1 MQNNQ
6 KITIPQNH
14 KIMNVDN
21 ITFSYNQKEDR
32 LIFTINHAKINERID
47 FFVTRRMLIQ
57 LLEAFDTI
65 LINYC
70 DNGKLFKELY
80 NNQEKLIIKKITDNN
95 TNTKNNKKPNNL
107 AWEKSIATN
116 ELDFTKVKETILLD
130 SLSYKIT
137 NNNIKFKYISNNK
150 VLAISNLDT
159 NMYQRTLSSM
169 MRVIPFISWGIS
181 PHILD

>member
-6 KITIPQNH
+6 ITISLNH
-14 KIMNVDN
+14 KIINVNN

-32 LIFTINHAKINERID
+32 LIFTINHLQIDERID
-47 FFVTRRMLIQ
+47 FFVTRRMLIK

-80 NNQEKLIIKKITDNN
+80 NNQKKLDINIFTDNKN
-95 TNTKNNKKPNNL
+95 IKNNEKPNNI
-107 AWEKSIATN
+107 AWENSMDVN
-116 ELDFTKVKETILLD
+116 ELDFTKIKEAILLD

-150 VLAISNLDT
+150 VLAISNLDI
-159 NMYQRTLSSM
+159 NMYQKTLSSM

-181 PHILD
+181 PKILD